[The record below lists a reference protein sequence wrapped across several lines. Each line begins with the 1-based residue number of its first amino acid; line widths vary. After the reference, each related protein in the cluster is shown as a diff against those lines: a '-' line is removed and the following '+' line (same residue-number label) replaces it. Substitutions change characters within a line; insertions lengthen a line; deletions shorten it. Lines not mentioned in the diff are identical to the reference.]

1 MDNPRLNAYNS
12 DGNAVELSTP
22 WSPPSDSQIGVD
34 ELDELSDS
42 EPELPLLRLHEWDNE
57 HHYDRTNPECIHYDL
72 RWKIS
77 QRERIRARQVSQ
89 GSKLDVVLAPSDY
102 WRVTLQSVV
111 DAILSDQEKFPG
123 DNYVHETT
131 SIGISIERTRSRG
144 FSECFEN
151 TTVDWDMV
159 DDHLEGLGD
168 LVRLGKK
175 ITVHIEL
182 VYKEESQLSAGSKR
196 KGKKQSATEAQ
207 KAQRAAEAGLWT
219 RVYKHRRCRAKH
231 CKNGPHCWPDE
242 QGIHHKLEAR
252 HLEDI
257 LNDLKDN
264 MKEGETE
271 ADIDVAVGIPPRIL
285 QDVLNESRKRK
296 ATAPESCRPCKIHI
310 SSHPGYGFVTGA
322 ATEEQFMSISGDR
335 ARRLEEYCCWGL
347 AQTEDEAWK
356 TGLRA
361 CNDCAMDNLLD
372 VNAVLQYP
380 LTVVDLLTD
389 GGVKRGIALQFVSK
403 INIERWWKESQGS
416 RA

>member
-1 MDNPRLNAYNS
+1 
-12 DGNAVELSTP
+12 
-22 WSPPSDSQIGVD
+22 
-34 ELDELSDS
+34 
-42 EPELPLLRLHEWDNE
+42 
-57 HHYDRTNPECIHYDL
+57 
-72 RWKIS
+72 
-77 QRERIRARQVSQ
+77 
-89 GSKLDVVLAPSDY
+89 
-102 WRVTLQSVV
+102 
-111 DAILSDQEKFPG
+111 
-123 DNYVHETT
+123 
-131 SIGISIERTRSRG
+131 
-144 FSECFEN
+144 
-151 TTVDWDMV
+151 MV

-182 VYKEESQLSAGSKR
+182 VYKEDGQPSAGAKR
-196 KGKKQSATEAQ
+196 RGKKQSATEAQ

-219 RVYKHRRCRAKH
+219 RVYKHHRCRAKH

-271 ADIDVAVGIPPRIL
+271 ADIDVAVDIPPRIL

-296 ATAPESCRPCKIHI
+296 AAAPESCRPCKIHT
-310 SSHPGYGFVTGA
+310 SLHTSHGFVTGA
-322 ATEEQFMSISGDR
+322 ATEEQFVSISGDR
-335 ARRLEEYCCWGL
+335 ARRLEEYCCWGM
-347 AQTEDEAWK
+347 AQTEDEVWK
-356 TGLRA
+356 MGLRA

-372 VNAVLQYP
+372 LNAVLQYP
-380 LTVVDLLTD
+380 LTVVDLLND